1 MQVQRRRLCPLRLQ
15 DISLEHYLLQEDPK
29 NKTIDTVK
37 FWVAVRRLT
46 NANGDQCYK
55 ELADFALRS
64 LSLPISNAVVE
75 RVFSVMAIV
84 KTKLRNRMSFDMLVA
99 IMRIRIHL
107 KVLNECCINFQPTK
121 SMLFSSSIMYT
132 NIDTERLALT
142 STNSEDEF
150 AFMAALHLIERHDMT
165 EP

>member
-1 MQVQRRRLCPLRLQ
+1 MLLQ
-15 DISLEHYLLQEDPK
+15 DISPELYLLQADPK

-37 FWVAVRRLT
+37 FSVAVRRLT

-64 LSLPISNAVVE
+64 LSLPINNAVIE

-121 SMLFSSSIMYT
+121 SMLELFNSIIMYT
-132 NIDTERLALT
+132 NIDTESLALR
-142 STNSEDEF
+142 STNSEDKF
-150 AFMAALHLIERHDMT
+150 VFMEALHLIERHDMT